1 MDGFETDVHL
11 TQDGKLVLCHNYTI
25 DKTSNGKGSI
35 SQMTLG
41 KLKTFDFGSYFSPK
55 FADTR
60 IPALRELL
68 ELVADDPQIK
78 VLNIELKSPR
88 TNETSIVRDTIA
100 MVKEYGLFDKM
111 LMSSFDPKLLLE
123 AKRIDPKT
131 KTGFLYSPN
140 SKFQFRI
147 YRNPL
152 EFAKSIG
159 VDALHPFSMYVNA
172 DLVHENY
179 VVENIAVD
187 EYDNHV
193 QVVNAEMIRAR
204 DRYCRGVSVW
214 ISANNSVDFHVLSC
228 TYSWGSC
235 SAHAVPTPGDSG
247 FGCYCISDTKDVTV
261 QVIATYEVD
270 GVVYTKTR
278 TASIDLTA
286 RFGEEHTGYSV
297 DKNRVISITMGWW
310 YEP

>member
-1 MDGFETDVHL
+1 MAQIHVIAHRGANIYAPQNTLPAFQRGLEIGVDGFETDVHL

-25 DKTSNGKGSI
+25 DKTSDGKGSI

-41 KLKTFDFGSYFSPK
+41 KLKTFDFGTYFSPK

-60 IPALRELL
+60 IPTLKEFL
-68 ELVADDPQIK
+68 ELVGSDQRMQ

-88 TNETSIVRDTIA
+88 ANETSIVHDTIA

-159 VDALHPFSMYVNA
+159 ADALHPFSMYVNA
-172 DLVHENY
+172 DLVKKAHNAGMQIN
-179 VVENIAVD
+179 VWT
-187 EYDNHV
+187 
-193 QVVNAEMIRAR
+193 VNSPRSILRLASL
-204 DRYCRGVSVW
+204 G
-214 ISANNSVDFHVLSC
+214 
-228 TYSWGSC
+228 
-235 SAHAVPTPGDSG
+235 
-247 FGCYCISDTKDVTV
+247 
-261 QVIATYEVD
+261 VD
-270 GVVYTKTR
+270 GIITDYPDVVKGVLEAHNYR
-278 TASIDLTA
+278 
-286 RFGEEHTGYSV
+286 
-297 DKNRVISITMGWW
+297 
-310 YEP
+310 